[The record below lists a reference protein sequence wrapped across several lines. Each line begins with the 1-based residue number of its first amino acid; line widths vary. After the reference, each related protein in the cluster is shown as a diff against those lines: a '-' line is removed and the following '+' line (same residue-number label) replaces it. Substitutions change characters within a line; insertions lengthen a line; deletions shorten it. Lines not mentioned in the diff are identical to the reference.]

1 MGRSMDGARMK
12 RFPACWTAVRHVC
25 SSGNVFFADPEAE
38 QAVNTLIRWSGD
50 VIQPQALALICAS
63 CQISD
68 LRCSA
73 RAANAANPQN

>member
-1 MGRSMDGARMK
+1 VLDGSPARVQLWE
-12 RFPACWTAVRHVC
+12 R
-25 SSGNVFFADPEAE
+25 FFADPEAE